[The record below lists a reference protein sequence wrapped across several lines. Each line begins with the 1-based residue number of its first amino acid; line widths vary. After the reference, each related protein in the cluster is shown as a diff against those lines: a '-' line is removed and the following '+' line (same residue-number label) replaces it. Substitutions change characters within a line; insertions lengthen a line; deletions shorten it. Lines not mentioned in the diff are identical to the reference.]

1 MLSLLP
7 KSARAQGKVGVTLSH
22 EAASPL
28 SKLSAVSIAHFRA
41 KVFCLAPSIMAA
53 GPQAKAVGVDD
64 VRAAHDSGERDVRA
78 LVLGC
83 GSKGTFK
90 GEVYQFRRPIL
101 ARDGRSNPGC
111 FFWIFRWMVDYLGGS
126 PTRNLSGKSREA
138 IAGRTGAVLADGL
151 SSSEDEAIV
160 EVDEKEDDVPVPC
173 VDEHMTASSMM
184 TRQRQVAKRKKSTEE
199 QKQEVKGEIKAE
211 AKDEPS
217 DSSDS
222 EGLLRRAD
230 FSLSSFACLCWLA
243 QLMSKGTRA
252 NAKWHLGSAEI
263 QARAEALLCGMR
275 DCFWQ
280 DVRKGCFVVVE
291 GQLSVEPL
299 ASKMGSLAAKVFGK
313 QKMVPVVEA
322 LKTLQADAARRS
334 LSGDR
339 RRLAEKIFS
348 RLVRS
353 LAEAIEDSAGKSIWT
368 ANRVESLDQ
377 LRNPWAINVFGLIII
392 PKTTTL

>member
-1 MLSLLP
+1 
-7 KSARAQGKVGVTLSH
+7 
-22 EAASPL
+22 
-28 SKLSAVSIAHFRA
+28 
-41 KVFCLAPSIMAA
+41 MAA
-53 GPQAKAVGVDD
+53 VPEAKAVGVHD

-83 GSKGTFK
+83 GSKGSFK
-90 GEVYQFRRPIL
+90 GEVYQFRRPIV

-126 PTRNLSGKSREA
+126 QTRNLGGKSREA
-138 IAGRTGAVLADGL
+138 IGIRTGAVLADGL

-160 EVDEKEDDVPVPC
+160 DVDGNEDDVPLPS

-184 TRQRQVAKRKKSTEE
+184 TRQKQVAKRKKSTEE
-199 QKQEVKGEIKAE
+199 LKQEVKGEIKAE

-217 DSSDS
+217 DDDQNSSDS
-222 EGLLRRAD
+222 EGPLRRAD

-252 NAKWHLGSAEI
+252 TAKWNLASAEI

-322 LKTLQADAARRS
+322 LKTLQADAGRRS

-377 LRNPWAINVFGLIII
+377 LRNPCI
-392 PKTTTL
+392 